1 LDNLI
6 RHVREQFYCA
16 DPVSYKKVW
25 RSIRTSKSSK
35 IDRAY
40 AIGMYTNSSGVKICQ
55 ACKQSSDNIQV
66 DQIANYGIEMPQLN
80 LCMCNNCAAKY
91 KAVRD
96 GNKDIFG
103 DKMRNAILS
112 LDISAYENE
121 CVIQINAD
129 LSLHFTQT
137 HVAELQEI
145 FRLLDEYGVPSEN
158 VDLDEESRVF
168 SSLLQEAREETQEN
182 NTEQPVITETQLDN
196 SSVQKQEQ
204 DKQAKVCY
212 VAREGCHISYK
223 KCVGDGEIHNI
234 IMQPDKY
241 PLHKAF
247 EGLRVGNVIGFM
259 GKQYEII
266 KITMPKNNYAV
277 ENGESIGGST
287 SHNKE
292 VKEKALTVKTKRH
305 KQSKKQEKRLERLER
320 DSKYKG
326 GIYVVK
332 KGKISSVEKDDSQIR
347 CPYCKRKGLFAG
359 KGMCWDCY
367 KDMMSSRYD

>member
-55 ACKQSSDNIQV
+55 ACKQPSDNIQV

-121 CVIQINAD
+121 YVIQINAD

-182 NTEQPVITETQLDN
+182 NTEQPVITETQLDS
-196 SSVQKQEQ
+196 SSVQEHEVVNNETVNELIELYTEDALVVVMSGDHCPKCGKSNTNNEKIRVI
-204 DKQAKVCY
+204 DTVGNKKIIYCRKCPCGKIYLTKRLRKLLPSTVKYIEVGEKSKAEKNAKVKPNK
-212 VAREGCHISYK
+212 RIINIPKTK
-223 KCVGDGEIHNI
+223 KT
-234 IMQPDKY
+234 
-241 PLHKAF
+241 
-247 EGLRVGNVIGFM
+247 
-259 GKQYEII
+259 KQYSPVAE
-266 KITMPKNNYAV
+266 
-277 ENGESIGGST
+277 
-287 SHNKE
+287 
-292 VKEKALTVKTKRH
+292 H
-305 KQSKKQEKRLERLER
+305 KSGL
-320 DSKYKG
+320 
-326 GIYVVK
+326 IYVVN
-332 KGKISSVEKDDSQIR
+332 KGKISSVNKDDSQLK
-347 CPYCKRKGLFAG
+347 CPYCGNIGLFGG